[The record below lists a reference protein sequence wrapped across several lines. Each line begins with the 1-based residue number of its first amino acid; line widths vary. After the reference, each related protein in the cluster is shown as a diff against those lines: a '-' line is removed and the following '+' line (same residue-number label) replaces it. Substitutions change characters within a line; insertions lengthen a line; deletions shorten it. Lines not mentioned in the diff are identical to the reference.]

1 MLLRRAR
8 VGKGVMDEMSGL
20 PRNRAR
26 ASLGNS
32 AKEMVRVSMNKL
44 LYGTTALATAGILL
58 AAAGE
63 AKAADRLALEV
74 HGYMQQWMV
83 FNDIGLTNVED
94 GTGKHPFDWSRVDQ
108 KHNAEVCFTGSYK
121 LDNQVTIGADVQL
134 EANTSGDQ
142 IDESY
147 AWISTESFGKVIVGD
162 ENNAGYLL
170 QVTAPH
176 GGLAHNQGVITAMP
190 NQGFVIAPQGFD
202 IADTVIDG
210 TLLRFDDDDSGKFT
224 YISPRFA
231 GFQIGVSYIPNF
243 ESGGD
248 NNNSV
253 NRVNSVTGPGTNGT
267 INGFAGGINY
277 KEKIGTVGVEA
288 SLAGLYGNTAPA
300 AGSNDLF
307 AGSVG
312 LLLSFSGFE
321 VGGSYTHA
329 QGDKST
335 GPVANIES
343 YDGNSYDVGV
353 AYTTGPYKVG
363 LAYQRG
369 VSEGVRD
376 NSGEQRADYLVLSGT
391 YTLGPGV
398 RVIGG
403 VYAADLDGED
413 GVAAANQVEEFSAI
427 GGGVGLTLSF

>member
-1 MLLRRAR
+1 M
-8 VGKGVMDEMSGL
+8 K
-20 PRNRAR
+20 
-26 ASLGNS
+26 
-32 AKEMVRVSMNKL
+32 KL
-44 LYGTTALATAGILL
+44 LYGTTALATAGLVF

-63 AKAADRLALEV
+63 AKAADRLQLEV
-74 HGYMQQWMV
+74 HGYMQQWLV
-83 FNDIGLTNVED
+83 LNDIGLTSVED
-94 GTGKHPFDWSRVDQ
+94 GNGNTPFDWSQVDQ
-108 KHNAEVCFTGSYK
+108 KHNSEVCFTGSFK
-121 LDNQVTIGADVQL
+121 LDNQITIGADVQL
-134 EANTSGDQ
+134 EGNTSGDQ

-147 AWISTESFGKVIVGD
+147 AWISTESFGKLIIGD

-176 GGLAHNQGVITAMP
+176 GGLSHNQGVITAMP
-190 NQGFVIAPQGFD
+190 NQGFVVAPVDFD
-202 IADTVIDG
+202 IADTTIDG
-210 TLLRFDDDDSGKFT
+210 TLLRFDDDDSAKFT

-231 GFQIGVSYIPNF
+231 GFQVGVSYIPRF
-243 ESGGD
+243 DSGGD

-253 NRVNSVTGPGTNGT
+253 TRVNGAVGPGTSAGT

-277 KEKIGTVGVEA
+277 KEKFGSVGVEA
-288 SLAGLYGNTAPA
+288 SLAGLYGNTAPS

-312 LLLSFSGFE
+312 LLLNFSGFE
-321 VGGSYTHA
+321 IGGSYTQA

-335 GPVANIES
+335 SNVAANTES
-343 YDGNSYDVGV
+343 YDGHGYDVGV

-369 VSEGVRD
+369 VTEGNRD
-376 NSGEQRADYLVLSGT
+376 NNSEQRADYLVLSGT

-403 VYAADLDGED
+403 LYAADLDGED
-413 GVAAANQVEEFSAI
+413 GVAGANQVGEFEAI